1 MSINYLNNAGKF
13 KLIQSGNVLFK
24 TTGHYGMKLGATE

>member
-1 MSINYLNNAGKF
+1 MSINYFNKAGKF

-24 TTGHYGMKLGATE
+24 TTGYYRVKLGATE

>member
-24 TTGHYGMKLGATE
+24 TTDGYGVKLGITK